1 MSSISS
7 DSVLRAVLALA
18 GLAMALTMV
27 LAALIVALRLRLR
40 RRQRHAQEFAAK
52 WRPVLMAAVA
62 DPAGAVLPPLQR
74 RDEFAFLK
82 LWNYLH
88 ESLRGNASEH
98 LNALARRL
106 HCDESAT
113 RMLAGGDRAGRLL
126 AILTIGH
133 LRERSAWHALRAA
146 AAARDGVMSLMAA
159 RALIQIDGRAGAEC
173 LLPFVLARRDWEI
186 PRLAR
191 MLEPARAAF
200 QVLIIQALRGLP
212 AERLLR
218 ALQLAEAL
226 RMELPQR
233 SLGQLMQAG
242 QPPEVVAAALRLVSH
257 PSQLPA
263 VKAQLDHPQWRV
275 RVEAIHALGRLGQ
288 AADVRALS
296 RLLDDDQWWVRYRA
310 AHTLISSPLLEPAEL
325 AELCAAAHS
334 AHAAG
339 VLAHAMAERRLS

>member
-1 MSSISS
+1 MFGISS
-7 DSVLRAVLALA
+7 DLLLGAVLALA
-18 GLAMALTMV
+18 GLAMALTML
-27 LAALIVALRLRLR
+27 LAALILALRLRLK
-40 RRQRHAQEFAAK
+40 RRQRHAQEFVAK
-52 WRPVLMAAVA
+52 WRPVLMAAVV

-74 RDEFAFLK
+74 RDEFAFLE

-88 ESLRGNASEH
+88 ESLRGDASEH

-106 HCDESAT
+106 HCDELAT
-113 RMLAGGDRAGRLL
+113 RMLGGGDRAGQLL

-200 QVLIIQALRGLP
+200 QVLITQALRGLST
-212 AERLLR
+212 ERLLR

-226 RMELPQR
+226 RMELPRR
-233 SLGQLMQAG
+233 SLDGLMQAG
-242 QPPEVVAAALRLVSH
+242 QPPEVVAAALRLVSDS
-257 PSQLPA
+257 SQLPA
-263 VKAQLDHPQWRV
+263 AKALLDHPQWRV
-275 RVEAIHALGRLGQ
+275 RVEAVHALGRVGES
-288 AADVRALS
+288 ADVRQLS

-310 AHTLISSPLLEPAEL
+310 AQTLVSSPLMGSAEL
-325 AELCAAAHS
+325 AELCAAANS

-339 VLAHAMAERRLS
+339 VLAHVMAERRS